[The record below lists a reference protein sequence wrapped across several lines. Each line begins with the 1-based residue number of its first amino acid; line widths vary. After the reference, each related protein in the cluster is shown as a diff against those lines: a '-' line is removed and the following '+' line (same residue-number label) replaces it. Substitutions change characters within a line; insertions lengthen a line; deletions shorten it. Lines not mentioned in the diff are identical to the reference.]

1 MRFGIACALAICAVV
16 TSAHAQDTQLA
27 GTVRDDSGTALPGV
41 TVELRPASGSA
52 HETVTDGDGRF
63 EFDRLAAGS
72 YQLTFTLINF
82 ATARRAVVLSPD
94 APVRADAVLHF
105 AVNADVTVT
114 AKRTFTNLADVEHPE
129 ENLVGIAQAAS
140 QGAVVAK
147 QIEQRPLMRD
157 GEVLETDTIGGQVRN
172 DDISTVALYHTEART
187 RLETRGQA
195 AVLETS
201 GGLSAQNEMEWTPGC
216 GRWPA
221 SASTHHD
228 FASTTRWR
236 QRTAARHPPGC

>member
-114 AKRTFTNLADVEHPE
+114 ARRTFTQPR
-129 ENLVGIAQAAS
+129 GCRAS
-140 QGAVVAK
+140 GRESGGHCAG
-147 QIEQRPLMRD
+147 
-157 GEVLETDTIGGQVRN
+157 GESGRRRGETDR
-172 DDISTVALYHTEART
+172 A
-187 RLETRGQA
+187 A
-195 AVLETS
+195 AVD
-201 GGLSAQNEMEWTPGC
+201 A
-216 GRWPA
+216 
-221 SASTHHD
+221 
-228 FASTTRWR
+228 
-236 QRTAARHPPGC
+236 